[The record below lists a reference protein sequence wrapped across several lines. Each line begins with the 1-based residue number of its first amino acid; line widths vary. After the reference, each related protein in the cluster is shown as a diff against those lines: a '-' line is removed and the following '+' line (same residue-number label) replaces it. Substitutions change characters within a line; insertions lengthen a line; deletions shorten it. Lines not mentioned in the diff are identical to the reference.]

1 MSRVSQINLYDEETL
16 TTKSVIKASGSSV
29 VLPDNTVVD
38 GVKLTD
44 IDKSKAI
51 YTMNDVLQELTN
63 KLIPTS
69 EKTYAYDSAEATAIK
84 ADQGTPIANP
94 VDVGLGWYFTNSG
107 ASSPN
112 NKINW
117 YFVGGDVKRL
127 LGSVYA
133 NTARC
138 KIYNNTSL
146 QDLPFISIYT
156 KPQGAGDAAS
166 WYRSRQSWLVS
177 SGDQSLISSGDTVLL
192 VQGSDPVDV
201 DKDITH
207 YSLVKDGLFSVGPQ
221 ADDEEIFLIALS
233 TDSGATLNS
242 VQFALEKFTTSYSG
256 NTELINTTG

>member
-16 TTKSVIKASGSSV
+16 TTKSVVKASGSSI
-29 VLPDNTVVD
+29 VLPTNTVVD

-44 IDKSKAI
+44 KINAI
-51 YTMNDVLQELTN
+51 YAINDILQELTN

-69 EKTYAYDSAEATAIK
+69 VKSYAYDSAEATAIK
-84 ADQGTPIANP
+84 ADQGAPITNP
-94 VDVGLGWYFTNSG
+94 NDVEGWYFTNSG
-107 ASSPN
+107 ASAPN

-127 LGSVYA
+127 LGDLFA
-133 NTARC
+133 ITARV

-146 QDLPFISIYT
+146 QDLPFITTYT
-156 KPQGAGDAAS
+156 KPRGAGDAS
-166 WYRSRQSWLVS
+166 GWYRSRQNWLVS
-177 SGDQSLISSGDTVLL
+177 SGDQSLISAGDTVLL
-192 VQGSDPVDV
+192 VQGIDPSDV

-207 YSLVKDGLFSVGPQ
+207 YSLVKDGSTSVGPQ

-242 VQFALEKFTTSYSG
+242 VQIALEKFTTSYSG
-256 NTELINTTG
+256 NTEVINTTG